1 MVSSPT
7 ASESETGNRTR
18 KRRTIR
24 PRDGRAVEEEE
35 EEEEDGIVQHRQ
47 QRRHY
52 WSAKRFDD
60 VAREGDHRRREKT
73 AGELKRLHQQGG
85 ETMVRYEDV
94 QLNLENQKSFSV
106 VVDHAVELRE
116 IIRRR
121 WFETTKEKKEIV
133 GFHRSSYTERTTNK
147 KTALNREH
155 EQRKQHF
162 EQKDAFSHPH
172 FGHFR
177 LDPRLKQYAIYFA
190 CILMLE
196 TKITITGIQEIVPNE
211 NRVLTPDV
219 YSVYVKNVLTRF
231 VPLQLAI
238 DAAFLSLGV
247 RKQIG
252 ARGTFEYDRKYEEK
266 LYFWRQMIKTFLRH
280 PQVTL
285 FLAGV
290 YGPISHEFTK
300 IQFGAIA
307 FMPLII
313 GKYNISRYSS
323 FKYSLFYSIM
333 SISYA
338 FLFQF
343 SAPAVRELWFENKFE
358 TYWNVIEAMYSRCS
372 MHYMAF
378 IFLVPMVM
386 HLMYVVV
393 NARGTSKKFINLTL
407 ATTTSVDNR
416 AMNRF
421 HGVRSGRDDAV
432 PPDEQNVKK
441 EEILDEG
448 VLGFGIHLKSRS
460 KRLRDSPPSS
470 QNTSEDGSDGEVL
483 DLGRHN
489 ERRNKRS
496 GLGGRRGDTSSPE
509 DPGAITAYEAPTNT
523 AAPATHVLSFVNV
536 PDERHNFIG
545 ELCGRSVEDE
555 CVAMDGTHVVIHP
568 PPPSPTSSSGNMSGS
583 ASILSA
589 LKSTL
594 SARNI
599 LFPYSKKIGVSG
611 YTRNAETIRLVY
623 REFMKVLQNL
633 KELHSKSV
641 VVLNDSNG
649 ESHDLSVRT
658 DGKGSD
664 VMTCSVWRGF
674 TPEDMPIRAI
684 VEKIK
689 PSKCAIGVGRGKK
702 TAYTDI
708 HARVPFGTATK
719 TTAEMVVKSQS
730 RFPRSCPRIISVSP
744 MCVLPGVKTRIQIHG
759 RSLKNMTLCA
769 RLHGKNDIEEIF
781 IHSSDQKYM
790 EENEHGQSMTSSKLR
805 PTLSERHR
813 AERCRRAMWMKEY
826 KMRLHASDETKEDEL
841 DKLEE
846 DMRGGKGEVSLINE
860 NIDMSNSIS
869 SFSSDTS
876 SDCEQIEQAPL
887 ETVYV
892 DVCVDS
898 LYDGGFFFLQFLNV
912 PFASTSIPIV
922 VTPFLDVKREI
933 NAQLSNKKLGD
944 CARVVLYKCAE
955 VTGGR
960 GMDWNTDSFADA
972 CERDLGCP
980 RFADL
985 VRAAKSK

>member
-7 ASESETGNRTR
+7 ASESETGNRSTR

-35 EEEEDGIVQHRQ
+35 EDEDGIVRHRQ
-47 QRRHY
+47 QRH
-52 WSAKRFDD
+52 WSAKQRFND
-60 VAREGDHRRREKT
+60 AREGDHRRREKT
-73 AGELKRLHQQGG
+73 AGQLKRLHQQGR

-133 GFHRSSYTERTTNK
+133 GFHRSSYTERTTNN
-147 KTALNREH
+147 KTALYREH

-196 TKITITGIQEIVPNE
+196 TKITITGVREIVPNE
-211 NRVLTPDV
+211 HRILTPDV

-252 ARGTFEYDRKYEEK
+252 ARGTFEYDGKYEEK
-266 LYFWRQMIKTFLRH
+266 LYFWRHMIKTFLRH
-280 PQVTL
+280 PLVTM
-285 FLAGV
+285 FLAGF

-300 IQFGAIA
+300 TQFGAIV

-323 FKYSLFYSIM
+323 FKYSLFYSVM

-343 SAPAVRELWFENKFE
+343 SAPAVREMWFENKFE

-407 ATTTSVDNR
+407 ATTTNVDNR

-421 HGVRSGRDDAV
+421 HRVRSGSDDAV
-432 PPDEQNVKK
+432 PTDEQNVKK

-470 QNTSEDGSDGEVL
+470 QNTSEDG
-483 DLGRHN
+483 
-489 ERRNKRS
+489 
-496 GLGGRRGDTSSPE
+496 GRRGDTSSPE

-523 AAPATHVLSFVNV
+523 VAPATHVLSFVNV

-568 PPPSPTSSSGNMSGS
+568 PPPSPTLSSGNMSGS

-708 HARVPFGTATK
+708 HARVPFGTATN

-744 MCVLPGVKTRIQIHG
+744 MCVLSGVKTRIQIHG

-846 DMRGGKGEVSLINE
+846 DMRGGKGEASLINE
-860 NIDMSNSIS
+860 NIDTSNSIS

-933 NAQLSNKKLGD
+933 NAQLSDKKLGD
-944 CARVVLYKCAE
+944 CARVVLFKCAE

-960 GMDWNTDSFADA
+960 GMDWNNDSFADA

>member
-7 ASESETGNRTR
+7 ASESETGNRRTR

-35 EEEEDGIVQHRQ
+35 EEEEDGIVRHRQ
-47 QRRHY
+47 QRH
-52 WSAKRFDD
+52 WSAKQRFND
-60 VAREGDHRRREKT
+60 AREGDHRRREKT
-73 AGELKRLHQQGG
+73 AGQLKRLHQQGR

-121 WFETTKEKKEIV
+121 WFETTKGKKEIV

-147 KTALNREH
+147 KTALYREH

-196 TKITITGIQEIVPNE
+196 TKITITGVREIVPNE
-211 NRVLTPDV
+211 HRILTPDV

-252 ARGTFEYDRKYEEK
+252 ARGTFEYDGKYEEK
-266 LYFWRQMIKTFLRH
+266 LYFWRHMIKTFLRH
-280 PQVTL
+280 PLVTM
-285 FLAGV
+285 FLAGF

-300 IQFGAIA
+300 TQFGAIV

-323 FKYSLFYSIM
+323 FKYSLFYSVM

-343 SAPAVRELWFENKFE
+343 SAPAVREMWFENKFE

-407 ATTTSVDNR
+407 ATTTNVDNR

-421 HGVRSGRDDAV
+421 HRVRSGSDAAV
-432 PPDEQNVKK
+432 PTDEQNVKK

-483 DLGRHN
+483 DVGRHN

-509 DPGAITAYEAPTNT
+509 DPGATTTNT
-523 AAPATHVLSFVNV
+523 VATATHVLSFVNV
-536 PDERHNFIG
+536 PDQRHNFIE

-568 PPPSPTSSSGNMSGS
+568 PPPSPTLSSGNMSGS

-611 YTRNAETIRLVY
+611 YTCNAETIRLVY

-674 TPEDMPIRAI
+674 TPEEMPIRAI

-708 HARVPFGTATK
+708 HARVPFGTATN

-744 MCVLPGVKTRIQIHG
+744 MCVLSGVKTRIQING

-860 NIDMSNSIS
+860 NIDTSNSIS

-876 SDCEQIEQAPL
+876 SDYEQIEQAPL

-933 NAQLSNKKLGD
+933 NAQLSDKKLGD
-944 CARVVLYKCAE
+944 CARVVLFKCAE

-960 GMDWNTDSFADA
+960 GMDWNIDSFADA